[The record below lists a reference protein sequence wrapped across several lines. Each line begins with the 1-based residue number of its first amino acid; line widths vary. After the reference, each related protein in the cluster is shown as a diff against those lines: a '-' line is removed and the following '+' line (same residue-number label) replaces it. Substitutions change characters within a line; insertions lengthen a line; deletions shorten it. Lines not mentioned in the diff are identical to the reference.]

1 MQITE
6 EIARH
11 AGELTRKHEGW
22 TDKELA
28 LLIKVNELVIAYL
41 LGKGPRHELA
51 LTPLIMELN
60 SFKGFVW
67 ARKHWQ

>member
-6 EIARH
+6 ETARH
-11 AGELTRKHEGW
+11 AGELTQKHEGW

-28 LLIKVNELVIAYL
+28 LLIKVNKLVIIYL
-41 LGKGPRHELA
+41 EGKGPRYELA

-60 SFKGFVW
+60 NFKGFVS
-67 ARKHWQ
+67 ARKR